1 MKTKNIIKAVLTA
14 AVLIG
19 IVLAGAENPDGS
31 CNYAWTLGWMAV
43 VAVAGFGLKRMEGAK

>member
-1 MKTKNIIKAVLTA
+1 MKTKNIIKAVLAA